1 MRDGEVSADPWNL
14 SSMGSAEA
22 SPPRTKRM
30 VMTDTDST
38 SVNSRG
44 VRKSFPERTG
54 RESERS
60 FRLRH
65 PQCEV
70 ADSLEST
77 VVHFLC

>member
-38 SVNSRG
+38 SSIRGECERAFRKGPDESRNDL
-44 VRKSFPERTG
+44 S
-54 RESERS
+54 
-60 FRLRH
+60 
-65 PQCEV
+65 
-70 ADSLEST
+70 A
-77 VVHFLC
+77 